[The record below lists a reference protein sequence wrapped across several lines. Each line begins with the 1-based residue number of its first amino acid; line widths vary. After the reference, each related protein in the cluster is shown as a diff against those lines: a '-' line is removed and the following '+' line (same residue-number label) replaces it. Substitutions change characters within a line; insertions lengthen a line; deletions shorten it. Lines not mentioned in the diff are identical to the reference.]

1 MDHRRRR
8 ARPGVLLLAALVTL
22 TACSGSVTPEDLVTR
37 LADEPTSED
46 ALSDTMTPDEMD
58 PATARRL
65 GDLDGIVFYAGAGTR
80 DGQDVVCL
88 VTVVPG
94 DTTQDDAGAATCGLV
109 TDLDDSDL
117 PLSLLAPDG
126 TRVTAVL
133 VPDGLPTDPDLTR
146 LTPNLAALVSRT
158 P

>member
-80 DGQDVVCL
+80 GEQDVVCL

-94 DTTQDDAGAATCGLV
+94 KTPQDAAGASTCGFV

-117 PLSLLAPDG
+117 PLTYQDQETHVSAL
-126 TRVTAVL
+126 L
-133 VPDGLPTDPDLTR
+133 VPDGLPTDADLTR
-146 LTPNLAALVSRT
+146 LTPNLAAVVSRT

>member
-1 MDHRRRR
+1 MDQTRRRT
-8 ARPGVLLLAALVTL
+8 RPVVLATAALAAL
-22 TACSGSVTPEDLVTR
+22 TACSGTVTAQDLVTR
-37 LADEPTSED
+37 LADERVPDD
-46 ALSDTMTPDEMD
+46 ALPDTMKPDEMD
-58 PATARRL
+58 PASARRL
-65 GDLDGIVFYAGAGTR
+65 GELDEVTFYAGTGDR

>member
-1 MDHRRRR
+1 MDQPRRRT
-8 ARPGVLLLAALVTL
+8 RPVVLATAVLAAL
-22 TACSGSVTPEDLVTR
+22 TACSGTVTAQDLVTR
-37 LADEPTSED
+37 LADEPVPDD
-46 ALSDTMTPDEMD
+46 ALPGTMTPDEMD
-58 PATARRL
+58 PDSARRL
-65 GDLDGIVFYAGAGTR
+65 GELDGVTFYAGAGSR

-94 DTTQDDAGAATCGLV
+94 DTPQDDAGAATCGLV

-133 VPDGLPTDPDLTR
+133 VPDGLPTDADLTR
-146 LTPNLAALVSRT
+146 VTPNLAAVVSRT

>member
-1 MDHRRRR
+1 MDHTRRRTG
-8 ARPGVLLLAALVTL
+8 PVVLATAVLAAL
-22 TACSGSVTPEDLVTR
+22 TACSGAVTAQDLVTR
-37 LADEPTSED
+37 LADAPVPDD
-46 ALSDTMTPDEMD
+46 ALPGTMTPDEMD
-58 PATARRL
+58 PDSARRL
-65 GDLDGIVFYAGAGTR
+65 GELDGVTFYTGTGSR

-94 DTTQDDAGAATCGLV
+94 DTPQDDAGAATCCLV

-117 PLSLLAPDG
+117 PLNLAAPDG

-133 VPDGLPTDPDLTR
+133 VPDGLPTDADLTR
-146 LTPNLAALVSRT
+146 VTPNLAAVVSRT

>member
-1 MDHRRRR
+1 MDQARRR
-8 ARPGVLLLAALVTL
+8 ARPVVLATAVLAAL
-22 TACSGSVTPEDLVTR
+22 TACSGAVTAHDLVTR
-37 LADEPTSED
+37 LADEPVPDD
-46 ALSDTMTPDEMD
+46 ALPGTMTPDEMD
-58 PATARRL
+58 PDSARRL
-65 GDLDGIVFYAGAGTR
+65 GELDGVTFYTGTGSR

-94 DTTQDDAGAATCGLV
+94 DTPQDDAGAATCGLV

-133 VPDGLPTDPDLTR
+133 VPDGLPTDADLTR
-146 LTPNLAALVSRT
+146 VTPNLAAVVSRT

>member
-117 PLSLLAPDG
+117 PLTYQDQE
-126 TRVTAVL
+126 TRGSALL
-133 VPDGLPTDPDLTR
+133 VPDGLPTDADLTR
-146 LTPNLAALVSRT
+146 LTPNLAAVVSRT

>member
-1 MDHRRRR
+1 MDLSRRRT
-8 ARPGVLLLAALVTL
+8 RPAVLVGAALVAL
-22 TACSGSVTPEDLVTR
+22 TACSGTVTPQDLVTR
-37 LADEPTSED
+37 LADEPVPDD
-46 ALSDTMTPDEMD
+46 ALPDTMTPDEMD
-58 PATARRL
+58 PDSARRL
-65 GDLDGIVFYAGAGTR
+65 GELDEVTFYTGTGSR
-80 DGQDVVCL
+80 DGQHVVCL

-94 DTTQDDAGAATCGLV
+94 DTPQDDAGAATCGLV

-133 VPDGLPTDPDLTR
+133 VPDGLPTDTDLTR
-146 LTPNLAALVSRT
+146 VTPNLAATVSRT